1 LAQTLRRRW
10 VFAGVLFG
18 LALLSKQF
26 ALLLLVPALVVAP
39 RARSRLVLG
48 GTAAGVAAA
57 GMLPFFA
64 VAPRATLANLSGFSG
79 GGALSGQTVLSLS
92 GVHGDVA
99 SAVAR
104 DAPILFAVAVCLWA
118 AGRGIPWE
126 RAPAAVV
133 ALALV
138 CTGSRLVF
146 ESVVFP
152 YYLLSAS
159 VLVLLVDL
167 VARRS
172 PHRSLAWCAA
182 AAFFVALHPAN
193 RFVAAFGTL
202 LLAVVVVALGFGEIA
217 RAAPPGGEPS
227 SRRFRRT
234 AAVVS
239 KGDLHL

>member
-1 LAQTLRRRW
+1 MAQAIRGRW
-10 VFAGVLFG
+10 VLAGALFG
-18 LALLSKQF
+18 VALLSKQF
-26 ALLLLVPALVVAP
+26 ALLLVIPALVVAP
-39 RARSRLVLG
+39 GVRPRLMLG
-48 GTAAGVAAA
+48 GTAVAVAAA

-64 VAPRATLANLSGFSG
+64 AAPRATLANLSGFSG
-79 GGALSGQTVLSLS
+79 GGALSGQTVLSLA

-104 DAPILFAVAVCLWA
+104 DAPILFALAVCLWA
-118 AGRGIPWE
+118 AGRSIPWT
-126 RAPAAVV
+126 RDPAAVV

-138 CTGSRLVF
+138 CTGGRLVF

-159 VLVLLVDL
+159 VLVLLLDL

-172 PHRSLAWCAA
+172 PHRSLTWCAA
-182 AAFFVALHPAN
+182 AAFFVALHPQN

-217 RAAPPGGEPS
+217 RADPSDGESP

-234 AAVVS
+234 AAT
-239 KGDLHL
+239 G